1 MASLRFAK
9 RLRPARE
16 ASKFVASRAVN
27 IGQGTFAL
35 LLKLGLV
42 LYLLFFFLRDG
53 AALAQRIEH
62 AVPIAPAR
70 KHELFNKFAA
80 VIHATVRG
88 TVVIALVQGVMGT
101 IAFALVGIPGA
112 VLCGALMAL
121 LSLLPVMGS
130 ALVWGPIALYFVAT
144 GAIVKGVAL
153 VVFGIV
159 VIGIVDNLLRPM
171 LVGKGAKMSDYLV
184 LVSTLGGIALFG
196 FNGFVIGPV
205 LAALFVA
212 TWEQFT
218 EAKDALE
225 A

>member
-1 MASLRFAK
+1 
-9 RLRPARE
+9 
-16 ASKFVASRAVN
+16 
-27 IGQGTFAL
+27 
-35 LLKLGLV
+35 
-42 LYLLFFFLRDG
+42 
-53 AALAQRIEH
+53 
-62 AVPIAPAR
+62 
-70 KHELFNKFAA
+70 
-80 VIHATVRG
+80 
-88 TVVIALVQGVMGT
+88 
-101 IAFALVGIPGA
+101 
-112 VLCGALMAL
+112 MAL